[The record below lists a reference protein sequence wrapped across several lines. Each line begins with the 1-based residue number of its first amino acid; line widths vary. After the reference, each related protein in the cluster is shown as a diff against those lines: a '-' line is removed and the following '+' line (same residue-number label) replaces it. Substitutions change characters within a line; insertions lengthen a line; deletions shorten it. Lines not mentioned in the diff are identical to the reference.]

1 MITLFISLALLFTEP
16 EFVTFSYWEVSITE
30 SKYRDGRVEY
40 SAHYKGKEYV
50 LTWDQ
55 YQDLLAGKDITLKIE
70 PKKEPTNNKKNEKD
84 YN

>member
-1 MITLFISLALLFTEP
+1 MKLLLTLAFISV
-16 EFVTFSYWEVSITE
+16 VTFSKWECSITE

-55 YQDLLAGKDITLKIE
+55 YQDLLAGKDISIPVDTLKTSNNEI
-70 PKKEPTNNKKNEKD
+70 KKPLK
-84 YN
+84 

>member
-1 MITLFISLALLFTEP
+1 MKLLFTLA
-16 EFVTFSYWEVSITE
+16 FISVVTFSKWECSITE

-55 YQDLLAGKDITLKIE
+55 YQDLLAGKDISIPVDTV
-70 PKKEPTNNKKNEKD
+70 KNENTKKVP
-84 YN
+84 

>member
-1 MITLFISLALLFTEP
+1 MKLLLITALISV
-16 EFVTFSYWEVSITE
+16 VTFSKWECSITE

-55 YQDLLAGKDITLKIE
+55 YQDHLAGKDISIPIDTLKTSNNE
-70 PKKEPTNNKKNEKD
+70 TKKPLK
-84 YN
+84 